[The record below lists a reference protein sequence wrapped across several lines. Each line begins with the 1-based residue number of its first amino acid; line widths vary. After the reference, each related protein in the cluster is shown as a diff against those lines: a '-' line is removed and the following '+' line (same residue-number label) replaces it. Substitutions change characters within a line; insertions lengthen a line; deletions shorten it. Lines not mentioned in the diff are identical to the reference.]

1 MRNENS
7 VCNFPRDSNLIADN
21 VSCRIVCAVVLG
33 TELDA
38 LMAGLRT
45 TPVTFPYMNDL
56 TSVSAATCSSNV
68 IGISARIVL
77 NASFQVIILQ
87 LNLH

>member
-1 MRNENS
+1 M
-7 VCNFPRDSNLIADN
+7 
-21 VSCRIVCAVVLG
+21 CRVVLC
-33 TELDA
+33 A
-38 LMAGLRT
+38 LLWSERT
-45 TPVTFPYMNDL
+45 WTRLWLVYVQLPLTFPSMNDL

>member
-1 MRNENS
+1 M
-7 VCNFPRDSNLIADN
+7 
-21 VSCRIVCAVVLG
+21 CRVVCAVMVR

-38 LMAGLRT
+38 PLASLRT

-56 TSVSAATCSSNV
+56 TSVSAGTCSFNV
-68 IGISARIVL
+68 IGISARIAV
-77 NASFQVIILQ
+77 NASYQVIILQ